1 MTTVVLASS
10 LQTQSTSYALML
22 HEPLSELKVADSTF
36 LAFVCCSEDVDK
48 YLAEVKS
55 QHPKAAHVPYASSS
69 STSGGD
75 RCDDDGEPEA
85 ALIGDSLLNELK
97 KYKSQ
102 LRRQRTMRSS
112 GDQHHL
118 LDEEKDDMMSS
129 CSSPVANAVIIVRYF
144 GTQLLGV
151 TCGRLKDVY
160 VRVARLALHRHLHG
174 LSKPFVEAYRF
185 DKRDNLKNVY
195 GLGAGDTELILDV
208 INDDENNDSGSSI
221 VQKLMKELEWEGM
234 LGSKNEM
241 LPRLQNLQAELPIV
255 GENPA
260 DHLIPVYRYPG
271 NYSGTEWPTHPW
283 SPTTHAI
290 KECVE
295 KALQPLYDQK
305 MNHCVSNL
313 YRDGADRI
321 DHHSDK
327 DLDLN
332 RNGVIVS
339 VSLGSKRVMEL
350 RDRKSPGDVAR
361 IELPEGSMFVLG
373 PYTNARFTHAVLPE
387 YEVDFLEQ
395 NNMMK
400 KPACRTEDGGRISL
414 TLRDVRTF
422 LDVKT
427 QRMFGQGISSSCDS
441 PQITVEGLWQATVAM
456 REEDIADRNR
466 AAVVAAA
473 IGLGAGFAS
482 FDRAREKKSN
492 NEVFEMIRSVSIPTI
507 SATASYFYLR
517 HLKNR
522 IRQHRDEMEAR
533 EFFSKKSASGNK
545 YN

>member
-1 MTTVVLASS
+1 M
-10 LQTQSTSYALML
+10 
-22 HEPLSELKVADSTF
+22 HEPLSELKVADSIF
-36 LAFVCCSEDVDK
+36 LGFVCCSDDVEK
-48 YLAEVKS
+48 YLGQLKT
-55 QHPKAAHVPYASSS
+55 QYPKAAHIPYASSS
-69 STSGGD
+69 LVDGGD

-85 ALIGDSLLNELK
+85 AHIGDSLLHELK
-97 KYKSQ
+97 SYKKQ
-102 LRRQRTMRSS
+102 LRRQRTMRIS
-112 GDQHHL
+112 GSHTANSLIDVMGEDQI
-118 LDEEKDDMMSS
+118 MS
-129 CSSPVANAVIIVRYF
+129 CGGTPVANAVIIVRYF
-144 GTQLLGV
+144 GTRLLGV
-151 TCGRLKDVY
+151 TCGRLQHLY
-160 VRVARLALHRHLHG
+160 VRAARLALHRQMYG
-174 LSKPFVEAYRF
+174 ETKPFVEKYRF
-185 DKRDNLKNVY
+185 DKSDKWNNVY

-208 INDDENNDSGSSI
+208 VQNEKRSESI
-221 VQKLMKELEWEGM
+221 VQKLMNELKWEGM
-234 LGSKNEM
+234 VGSKNEM
-241 LPRLQNLQAELPIV
+241 LPRLQNLQADLPVV
-255 GENPA
+255 GEDPA
-260 DHLIPVYRYPG
+260 GCLVPVYRYPG

-339 VSLGSKRVMEL
+339 VSLGCTRVMEL

-373 PYTNARFTHAVLPE
+373 PYTNERFTHAVLPE

-395 NNMMK
+395 NDMK
-400 KPACRTEDGGRISL
+400 EPKCRTEDGGRISL

-427 QRMFGQGISSSCDS
+427 RRLFGQGISSSCES
-441 PQITVEGLWQATVAM
+441 PQLTEQVL
-456 REEDIADRNR
+456 REAALVVRKEDSADRR
-466 AAVVAAA
+466 SAAAVAAA
-473 IGLGAGFAS
+473 IGVSVGFS
-482 FDRAREKKSN
+482 SYDRTKATSSKEGSGN
-492 NEVFEMIRSVSIPTI
+492 IIELFCSVAMTTI
-507 SATASYFYLR
+507 SAAASYCYLR
-517 HLKNR
+517 HLKER
-522 IRQHRDEMEAR
+522 MRQYRNEMEAR
-533 EFFSKKSASGNK
+533 DFFSKKSASGNK

>member
-1 MTTVVLASS
+1 M
-10 LQTQSTSYALML
+10 

-36 LAFVCCSEDVDK
+36 LAFVCCSDEIDN
-48 YLAEVKS
+48 YLDEIKT
-55 QHPKAAHVPYASSS
+55 QHPKAAHIPYASSS
-69 STSGGD
+69 LVNGAGD
-75 RCDDDGEPEA
+75 RCEDDGEPEA
-85 ALIGDSLLNELK
+85 ALVGESLLNELK
-97 KYKSQ
+97 TYRKQ
-102 LRRQRTMRSS
+102 LRRQRTMRMS
-112 GDQHHL
+112 GGHQNNTLMDV
-118 LDEEKDDMMSS
+118 EKDEQMS
-129 CSSPVANAVIIVRYF
+129 CGGTPVANAVIIVRYF
-144 GTQLLGV
+144 GSRLLGV
-151 TCGRLKDVY
+151 TCGRLQDLY
-160 VRVARLALHRHLHG
+160 VRAARLALHRQLHG
-174 LSKPFVEAYRF
+174 LSKPFVETYRF
-185 DKRDNLKNVY
+185 DKDANWKNVY

-208 INDDENNDSGSSI
+208 VRNDNDSNDDNNSESI
-221 VQKLMKELEWEGM
+221 VQKLMKELDWEGM

-241 LPRLQNLQAELPIV
+241 LPRLQNLQADLPIV
-255 GENPA
+255 GENA
-260 DHLIPVYRYPG
+260 DEYLIPIYRYPG

-283 SPTTHAI
+283 SPTTHTI

-339 VSLGSKRVMEL
+339 VSLGSTRIMEL
-350 RDRKSPGDVAR
+350 RSRNSPGDVAR

-373 PYTNARFTHAVLPE
+373 PYTNAKFTHAVLPG
-387 YEVDFLEQ
+387 YEVDFIEQ
-395 NNMMK
+395 NNALTK
-400 KPACRTEDGGRISL
+400 EPKCRTEDGGRISL

-427 QRMFGQGISSSCDS
+427 QRLFGQGISSSCNS
-441 PQITVEGLWQATVAM
+441 LQHLTEEGLRQATVTI
-456 REEDIADRNR
+456 RKEDAADRNG

-473 IGLGAGFAS
+473 IGVGAS
-482 FDRAREKKSN
+482 FAYSDKTRGKST
-492 NEVFEMIRSVSIPTI
+492 IRSVVVPTI
-507 SATASYFYLR
+507 SAMASYFCLR

-522 IRQHRDEMEAR
+522 RRKHRDEMEAR
-533 EFFSKKSASGNK
+533 DFFSKKSVSGTK

>member
-1 MTTVVLASS
+1 
-10 LQTQSTSYALML
+10 ML

-36 LAFVCCSEDVDK
+36 LAFVCCSEDVEK
-48 YLAEVKS
+48 YLAEVKT
-55 QHPKAAHVPYASSS
+55 QHPQAAHIPYASSS
-69 STSGGD
+69 LTRSGGD

-85 ALIGDSLLNELK
+85 ALIGGSLLIELK
-97 KYKSQ
+97 KYRSQ

-118 LDEEKDDMMSS
+118 LDEEKDDMISS

-185 DKRDNLKNVY
+185 DKRDNWKNVY

-208 INDDENNDSGSSI
+208 INDDENNDSESSI

-241 LPRLQNLQAELPIV
+241 LPRLQNLQADLPIV

-373 PYTNARFTHAVLPE
+373 PYTNARFTHAVLPQ
-387 YEVDFLEQ
+387 YEVDFMEQ

-400 KPACRTEDGGRISL
+400 EPACRTEDGGRISL

-427 QRMFGQGISSSCDS
+427 QRLFGQGISSSYDN
-441 PQITVEGLWQATVAM
+441 PQLSEEGLRQATVAM
-456 REEDIADRNR
+456 RKEDIADRNR
-466 AAVVAAA
+466 IAVVAAA
-473 IGLGAGFAS
+473 IGAGAGFAS

-492 NEVFEMIRSVSIPTI
+492 NEVFEMIRSVAIPTI

-522 IRQHRDEMEAR
+522 IRQHRNEMEAR

>member
-1 MTTVVLASS
+1 M
-10 LQTQSTSYALML
+10 

-36 LAFVCCSEDVDK
+36 LAFVCCSDEINK
-48 YLAEVKS
+48 YLDDIKT
-55 QHPKAAHVPYASSS
+55 QHPKAAHIPYASSS
-69 STSGGD
+69 LVNGGD
-75 RCDDDGEPEA
+75 RCEDDGEPEA
-85 ALIGDSLLNELK
+85 ALIGESLLDELK
-97 KYKSQ
+97 TYKKQ
-102 LRRQRTMRSS
+102 LRKQRTMRIS
-112 GDQHHL
+112 GGHHQGKTMM
-118 LDEEKDDMMSS
+118 DVEKEEQMS
-129 CSSPVANAVIIVRYF
+129 CGGTPVANAVIIVRYF
-144 GTQLLGV
+144 GSRLLGV
-151 TCGRLKDVY
+151 TCGRLKDLY
-160 VRVARLALHRHLHG
+160 VRAARLALHRQLHG
-174 LSKPFVEAYRF
+174 LSKPFVETYRF
-185 DKRDNLKNVY
+185 DKSVNWKNVY

-208 INDDENNDSGSSI
+208 VSNDSNDGNNSESI
-221 VQKLMKELEWEGM
+221 AQKLMKELEWEGM

-241 LPRLQNLQAELPIV
+241 LPRLQNLQADLPIV
-255 GENPA
+255 GENA
-260 DHLIPVYRYPG
+260 DEYLIPIYRYPG

-295 KALQPLYDQK
+295 KALQPLYVQN

-339 VSLGSKRVMEL
+339 VSLGSTRVMEL
-350 RDRKSPGDVAR
+350 RDRNSPGDVAR

-373 PYTNARFTHAVLPE
+373 PYTNAKFTHAVLPE

-395 NNMMK
+395 NNTLTK
-400 KPACRTEDGGRISL
+400 EPKCRTEDGGRISL

-427 QRMFGQGISSSCDS
+427 ERLFGQGVLSSCNS
-441 PQITVEGLWQATVAM
+441 PQLTEEGLRQAIVTM
-456 REEDIADRNR
+456 RKEDAADRNR

-473 IGLGAGFAS
+473 IGVGASLAS
-482 FDRAREKKSN
+482 FNKTRGKSS
-492 NEVFEMIRSVSIPTI
+492 IRSVAIPTI
-507 SATASYFYLR
+507 SAVASYFCLR

-522 IRQHRDEMEAR
+522 RRKHRDEMEAR
-533 EFFSKKSASGNK
+533 DFFSKKSVSGTK

>member
-1 MTTVVLASS
+1 M
-10 LQTQSTSYALML
+10 

-36 LAFVCCSEDVDK
+36 LAFVCCSADVDK
-48 YLAEVKS
+48 YLDELKT
-55 QHPKAAHVPYASSS
+55 QHPNAAHIPYASSS
-69 STSGGD
+69 LVNGGD
-75 RCDDDGEPEA
+75 RCDDGGEPEA
-85 ALIGDSLLNELK
+85 AHIGDSLLNELK
-97 KYKSQ
+97 SYKKQ
-102 LRRQRTMRSS
+102 LRRQRTMKIS
-112 GDQHHL
+112 GSHTANTLIDIMGE
-118 LDEEKDDMMSS
+118 DEVMS
-129 CSSPVANAVIIVRYF
+129 CGGTPVANAVIIVRYF
-144 GTQLLGV
+144 GTRLLGV
-151 TCGRLKDVY
+151 TCGRLQHLY
-160 VRVARLALHRHLHG
+160 VRAARLALHRQMHG
-174 LSKPFVEAYRF
+174 LTKPFVETYRF
-185 DKRDNLKNVY
+185 DRNDNWKNIY

-208 INDDENNDSGSSI
+208 VRNDNDDENNSSESI
-221 VQKLMKELEWEGM
+221 VQKLMNELKWEGM
-234 LGSKNEM
+234 VGSKNEM
-241 LPRLQNLQAELPIV
+241 LPRLQNLQADLPVV
-255 GENPA
+255 GEDA
-260 DHLIPVYRYPG
+260 AEFLIPIYRYPG

-290 KECVE
+290 KDCVE

-339 VSLGSKRVMEL
+339 VSLGCTRVMEL

-395 NNMMK
+395 SKMK
-400 KPACRTEDGGRISL
+400 EPKWEDGGRISL

-427 QRMFGQGISSSCDS
+427 QRLFGQGISSSCDS
-441 PQITVEGLWQATVAM
+441 PQLTEQVLHEAALVV
-456 REEDIADRNR
+456 REEDAADRNR
-466 AAVVAAA
+466 AAAVAAA
-473 IGLGAGFAS
+473 IGVGAGFAS
-482 FDRAREKKSN
+482 YDPKAKTSKEGSGDIT
-492 NEVFEMIRSVSIPTI
+492 ELICSVAITTI
-507 SATASYFYLR
+507 SATASYCYLR
-517 HLKNR
+517 HLKDT
-522 IRQHRDEMEAR
+522 IRQHRNEMEAR
-533 EFFSKKSASGNK
+533 DFFSQKSASGNK

>member
-1 MTTVVLASS
+1 M
-10 LQTQSTSYALML
+10 

-36 LAFVCCSEDVDK
+36 LAFVCCSDEINK
-48 YLAEVKS
+48 YLDEIKA
-55 QHPKAAHVPYASSS
+55 QHPKAAHIPYAASSS
-69 STSGGD
+69 VNGGD
-75 RCDDDGEPEA
+75 RCEDDGEPEA
-85 ALIGDSLLNELK
+85 ALVGESLLNELK
-97 KYKSQ
+97 TYKKQ
-102 LRRQRTMRSS
+102 LRRQSTMRIS
-112 GDQHHL
+112 GGHQNKTLMDV
-118 LDEEKDDMMSS
+118 EKDEQKMS
-129 CSSPVANAVIIVRYF
+129 CGGTPVANAVIIVRYF
-144 GTQLLGV
+144 GSRLLGV
-151 TCGRLKDVY
+151 TCGRLQDLY
-160 VRVARLALHRHLHG
+160 VRAARLALHKRLHG
-174 LSKPFVEAYRF
+174 LSKPFVETYRF
-185 DKRDNLKNVY
+185 DKSDNWKNVY

-208 INDDENNDSGSSI
+208 VQNDINEPI
-221 VQKLMKELEWEGM
+221 VQKLMNELEWEGM

-241 LPRLQNLQAELPIV
+241 LPRLQNLQADLPIV
-255 GENPA
+255 EDNA
-260 DHLIPVYRYPG
+260 DEYLIPIYRYPG

-339 VSLGSKRVMEL
+339 VSLGSTRVMEL
-350 RDRKSPGDVAR
+350 RARSKPGDVAR

-373 PYTNARFTHAVLPE
+373 PYTNAKFTHAVLPE
-387 YEVDFLEQ
+387 YEVDCLEQ
-395 NNMMK
+395 NNTLTK
-400 KPACRTEDGGRISL
+400 EPKCRTEDGGRISL

-427 QRMFGQGISSSCDS
+427 ERLFGQGISSSCNS
-441 PQITVEGLWQATVAM
+441 PQQLTEEGLRKATVKV
-456 REEDIADRNR
+456 RKEDAADRNR
-466 AAVVAAA
+466 AVAVAAA
-473 IGLGAGFAS
+473 IGVGASLTS
-482 FDRAREKKSN
+482 FDKTRSKSS
-492 NEVFEMIRSVSIPTI
+492 IRSVAIPTI
-507 SATASYFYLR
+507 SALASYFCLR

-522 IRQHRDEMEAR
+522 RRKNRDEMEAR
-533 EFFSKKSASGNK
+533 DFFSKKSVSGTK

>member
-1 MTTVVLASS
+1 M
-10 LQTQSTSYALML
+10 

-36 LAFVCCSEDVDK
+36 LAFVCCTGDVET
-48 YLAEVKS
+48 YLDEIKK
-55 QHPKAAHVPYASSS
+55 QHPKAAHIPYASSS
-69 STSGGD
+69 LSNGGD
-75 RCDDDGEPEA
+75 RRDDDGEPDV

-97 KYKSQ
+97 HYKKQ
-102 LRRQRTMRSS
+102 LRRQSTMRIS
-112 GDQHHL
+112 GGKTL
-118 LDEEKDDMMSS
+118 LDVEEDERMS
-129 CSSPVANAVIIVRYF
+129 CGGTPVANAVVIVRYF
-144 GTQLLGV
+144 GKQLLGV
-151 TCGRLKDVY
+151 TCGRLQDLY
-160 VRVARLALHRHLHG
+160 LRAARIALHRQLHG

-185 DKRDNLKNVY
+185 DKNDNWKNIY

-208 INDDENNDSGSSI
+208 VPTGYNGNDKNNSESI
-221 VQKLMKELEWEGM
+221 VQRLMKELEWEGM
-234 LGSKNEM
+234 VGAKNEM
-241 LPRLQNLQAELPIV
+241 LPRLQNLQADLPIV
-255 GENPA
+255 GENSA
-260 DHLIPVYRYPG
+260 EYLIPIYRYPG

-295 KALQPLYDQK
+295 KALQPLYDQE

-313 YRDGADRI
+313 YRNGSDRI

-339 VSLGSKRVMEL
+339 VSLGSTRVMEL

-387 YEVDFLEQ
+387 YEVDFLEK
-395 NNMMK
+395 NDDTK
-400 KPACRTEDGGRISL
+400 EPKCRTDDGGRISL

-427 QRMFGQGISSSCDS
+427 QRLFGQGISSSCDS
-441 PQITVEGLWQATVAM
+441 PQLTEEELHQATVAM
-456 REEDIADRNR
+456 RKEDAVDRNR
-466 AAVVAAA
+466 AAAVAAA
-473 IGLGAGFAS
+473 IGVGAGFACS
-482 FDRAREKKSN
+482 DSTKAKSSCDIV
-492 NEVFEMIRSVSIPTI
+492 ELIRTVAIPTM
-507 SATASYFYLR
+507 SAVASYCYLR
-517 HLKNR
+517 HLKNK

-533 EFFSKKSASGNK
+533 DFFSKKSASGNK

>member
-1 MTTVVLASS
+1 M
-10 LQTQSTSYALML
+10 

-36 LAFVCCSEDVDK
+36 LAFVCCSDNVDK
-48 YLAEVKS
+48 YLAEVKR
-55 QHPKAAHVPYASSS
+55 QHPKAAHIPYASSS
-69 STSGGD
+69 LASGGD

-85 ALIGDSLLNELK
+85 ALVGDSLLNELK
-97 KYKSQ
+97 AYKNQ
-102 LRRQRTMRSS
+102 LRRQRTMRIS
-112 GDQHHL
+112 GDHHL
-118 LDEEKDDMMSS
+118 FEEKDEMMS
-129 CSSPVANAVIIVRYF
+129 CGGTPVANAVIIVRYF
-144 GTQLLGV
+144 GNQLLGV
-151 TCGRLKDVY
+151 TCGRLKGVY

-174 LSKPFVEAYRF
+174 LTKPFVEAYRF
-185 DKRDNLKNVY
+185 DKSDNWKNVY

-208 INDDENNDSGSSI
+208 INDDDKDNSESI
-221 VQKLMKELEWEGM
+221 VQRLMKELKWEGM
-234 LGSKNEM
+234 LGSKSEM
-241 LPRLQNLQAELPIV
+241 LPRLQNLQADLPIV

-339 VSLGSKRVMEL
+339 VSLGSTRVMEL

-395 NNMMK
+395 NNIQMK
-400 KPACRTEDGGRISL
+400 EPKCRTEDGGRISL

-427 QRMFGQGISSSCDS
+427 QRLFGQGISSSCDS
-441 PQITVEGLWQATVAM
+441 PQLTEEGLRQATVAM
-456 REEDIADRNR
+456 RQEDAVDRNR
-466 AAVVAAA
+466 AVVVAAA
-473 IGLGAGFAS
+473 IGVGAGFVS
-482 FDRAREKKSN
+482 FDKARGKSSI
-492 NEVFEMIRSVSIPTI
+492 ELIEMIRSVAIPTI

-517 HLKNR
+517 HLRNS

-533 EFFSKKSASGNK
+533 DFFSKKSASGNN
-545 YN
+545 YEIQSL

>member
-1 MTTVVLASS
+1 M
-10 LQTQSTSYALML
+10 

-36 LAFVCCSEDVDK
+36 LAFVCCSDEINK
-48 YLAEVKS
+48 YLDEIKAE
-55 QHPKAAHVPYASSS
+55 HPKAAHIPYASSS
-69 STSGGD
+69 LVNGGD
-75 RCDDDGEPEA
+75 RCEDDGEPEA
-85 ALIGDSLLNELK
+85 AQVGESLLSELK
-97 KYKSQ
+97 TYKKQ
-102 LRRQRTMRSS
+102 LRSQRTMRIS
-112 GDQHHL
+112 GGHQQGKTLMDV
-118 LDEEKDDMMSS
+118 EKDEKMS
-129 CSSPVANAVIIVRYF
+129 CGGTHVANAVIIVRYF
-144 GTQLLGV
+144 GSRLLGV
-151 TCGRLKDVY
+151 TCGRLQDVY
-160 VRVARLALHRHLHG
+160 VRAARLALHRQLHG

-185 DKRDNLKNVY
+185 DKSVTNWKNVY

-208 INDDENNDSGSSI
+208 IRSKDSNDDNNSESI

-241 LPRLQNLQAELPIV
+241 LPRLQNLQADLPIV
-255 GENPA
+255 GKSA
-260 DHLIPVYRYPG
+260 DEYLIPMYRYPG

-283 SPTTHAI
+283 SPTAHAI

-339 VSLGSKRVMEL
+339 VSLGSTRVMEL
-350 RDRKSPGDVAR
+350 RDRNSPGDVAR

-373 PYTNARFTHAVLPE
+373 PYTNAKFTHSVLPE

-395 NNMMK
+395 NNTLTK
-400 KPACRTEDGGRISL
+400 EPTCRTEDGGRISL

-427 QRMFGQGISSSCDS
+427 QRLFGQGISSSCDS
-441 PQITVEGLWQATVAM
+441 PHLTEEGLRQATVTM
-456 REEDIADRNR
+456 RKEDAADRNG

-473 IGLGAGFAS
+473 IGVGVSLAS
-482 FDRAREKKSN
+482 FDKTRGKMS
-492 NEVFEMIRSVSIPTI
+492 IRSVVIPTL
-507 SATASYFYLR
+507 SAVASYCCLR

-522 IRQHRDEMEAR
+522 IRKHRDEMEAR
-533 EFFSKKSASGNK
+533 VFFSKKSASGNK